1 MEPSLPK
8 AMVYSS
14 SPSESVTAS
23 VTFTAPPCAV
33 TAHPSQSNV
42 AEVGDTPLTAVEAHL
57 AVADVRPMVPVPVLT
72 KAALHTGP
80 GLPGSMTLAPVGVFI
95 SVSCPSPG
103 PLPPSVAL
111 SFESLSVTAGAGA
124 TGAARQP
131 SRRRAA
137 AAAAAGWPPLGS
149 PSAVGGR
156 ESRARPRQ
164 IGMIRLRSRG

>member
-42 AEVGDTPLTAVEAHL
+42 AEVDDTPLTAVEAHL

-80 GLPGSMTLAPVGVFI
+80 ELPGSMTLAPVGVFI
-95 SVSCPSPG
+95 SVSCPSPCCA
-103 PLPPSVAL
+103 PPPSVAL

-124 TGAARQP
+124 TEAARQP
-131 SRRRAA
+131 SRKKAA
-137 AAAAAGWPPLGS
+137 AAAIAASSRQS
-149 PSAVGGR
+149 PFVRGTGG
-156 ESRARPRQ
+156 
-164 IGMIRLRSRG
+164 